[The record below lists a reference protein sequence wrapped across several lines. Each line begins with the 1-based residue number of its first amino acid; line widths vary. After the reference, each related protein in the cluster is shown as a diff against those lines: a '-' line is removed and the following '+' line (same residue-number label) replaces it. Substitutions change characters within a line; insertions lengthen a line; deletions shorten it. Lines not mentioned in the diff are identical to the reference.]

1 MAGKA
6 AVSKELGTEE
16 DARLL
21 KVLSK
26 DLYDTAL
33 YQTDWD
39 TILSSLVKSGFVS
52 EKRQKKLEKK
62 TQGDAAA
69 AFLALLKTSRSIR
82 RGFLLALKESATSVP
97 SHNTLLSSL
106 TKAVGVDMKSLE
118 EEHTVATG
126 TCVCVCACVC
136 VFVCV
141 SVSVCV
147 CVCVCVRVRVRVNVC
162 VCVHALCVRTCGCGC
177 GCV

>member
-26 DLYDTAL
+26 DLYDTVL
-33 YQTDWD
+33 YQTDLG
-39 TILSSLVKSGFVS
+39 TILSTLVKSGFVS

-62 TQGDAAA
+62 SQEDAAA

-82 RGFLLALKESATSVP
+82 RGFLLALKETATSVP
-97 SHNTLLSSL
+97 SHNTLMSSV
-106 TKAVGVDMKSLE
+106 TKRAKVDMKSLE
-118 EEHTVATG
+118 EEHTVVTG
-126 TCVCVCACVC
+126 TCACVCAYVCVCVCVC
-136 VFVCV
+136 M
-141 SVSVCV
+141 CV
-147 CVCVCVRVRVRVNVC
+147 CVCVCVRVLKYFC
-162 VCVHALCVRTCGCGC
+162 SFYTIYYY
-177 GCV
+177 